1 VCKGGGRST
10 AFSSKFKKYLLI
22 FGRFV
27 ENGVGKEKDFSE
39 NFRRTH
45 PMKVE
50 KNSGSLPLQ
59 VRRVEFS

>member
-1 VCKGGGRST
+1 
-10 AFSSKFKKYLLI
+10 LI